1 MIKTKIISILVLLGV
16 TTVLLTG
23 CPGDQTAAE
32 DTRDVTRAES
42 IVDTCSDTTG
52 TDPIRDTTAEKPVI
66 YLYPDKTEKISVSLT
81 VAGRLSCSYPDY
93 GNGWTVVAQ
102 PDGTLT
108 NLADGK
114 EYSYLYWE
122 STSGTQYD
130 FSKGFV
136 IKGEDTASFLQDKL
150 SGLGLTPKE
159 YNEFI
164 VYWLPRMQ
172 DNAYNLIA
180 FQGASYTDSA
190 VLSIVP
196 KPDSMLRVFMAYK
209 PLTTFVEVEPQVI
222 SEFHR
227 EGFTVVEWGG
237 SCVE

>member
-16 TTVLLTG
+16 TVVLLTG
-23 CPGDQTAAE
+23 CPGGQTA
-32 DTRDVTRAES
+32 DVHSYSA
-42 IVDTCSDTTG
+42 G
-52 TDPIRDTTAEKPVI
+52 TAQAHDTTAAKPVI
-66 YLYPDKTEKISVSLT
+66 YLYPDKEEKVSVSLT
-81 VAGRLSCSYPDY
+81 LNGRLSCSYPDY

-108 NLADGK
+108 NQADGK

-122 STSGTQYD
+122 STSDTQYD

-136 IKGEDTASFLQDKL
+136 VKGEDTASFLQKKL
-150 SGLGLTPKE
+150 SELGLTPKE

-164 VYWLPRMQ
+164 VYWLPQMQ

-190 VLSIVP
+190 VLSIEP
-196 KPDSMLRVFMAYK
+196 KPDSMLRIFMAYK
-209 PLTTFVEVEPQVI
+209 PLTTFVKVEPQVI

-227 EGFTVVEWGG
+227 EGFAVVEWGG